1 MPTNPAVAERLNS
14 LAAQLGSEQAALGRL
29 SEITHQQAMIM
40 AYNDAFHFVGIAL
53 AISMIAV
60 LLTRPLPQDMQAG
73 AGGH

>member
-1 MPTNPAVAERLNS
+1 VPTNPAVAERLAT
-14 LAAQLGSEQAALGRL
+14 LTRQLGSEQAALGRL

-53 AISMIAV
+53 AISMVAV
-60 LLTRPLPQDMQAG
+60 MLTRGLPQNMQAG